1 MTSGGDGEVET
12 RGGGSGIFYYG
23 TREELRLGDRV
34 RIKRLLRRDLLG
46 TVCYIPGQS
55 PLHED
60 LEYEDVRQWAIRLDD
75 GTVLAMAYSPQ
86 HRLGQP
92 KRDLVLVERAVPSQ
106 VLSPSEKLE

>member
-1 MTSGGDGEVET
+1 MTMGGDLDGEKTDE
-12 RGGGSGIFYYG
+12 GSGLYYHG
-23 TREELRLGDRV
+23 TTEEVRLGDRV
-34 RIKRLLRRDLLG
+34 RIKRLLRRGLVG

-55 PLHED
+55 PVHKD

-92 KRDLVLVERAVPSQ
+92 KRDLVLVERSISSQ
-106 VLSPSEKLE
+106 VLSPSEELV